1 MSRSVGI
8 ILGDIQDEVNE
19 HGNEMYASIIR
30 RAIARA
36 YRAVHGEHI
45 WRMTRKLFEP
55 ADALT
60 SSSAQP
66 ILLPADFKRPIS
78 VRDDNYTY
86 YQDNTRGKFPKHP
99 YNWYYGEATT
109 SVLQSGLRCSVGKDS
124 ASVEFDFDGDLAGL
138 TALDADVAGEW
149 IQIGSN
155 EDLYLISTRDSDT
168 TLTLSQSFRSVDDA
182 AGVPFTIRPTG
193 MDRIYLVDSARTAA
207 SPSSLVIEYQAKP
220 LSIVADTDI
229 LQLPDEACQ
238 AVFWKALQFTKRRK
252 GWSRQA
258 QNDESDYRHALAL
271 AKREDPVRKDDR
283 LMPKQMF
290 MRPRNQS
297 ILRSITDAGS

>member
-8 ILGDIQDEVNE
+8 ILMDIQDEVNE
-19 HGNEMYASIIR
+19 HGNEKYEAIIR

-36 YRAVHGEHI
+36 YRAVHGEHL
-45 WRMTRKLFEP
+45 WRATIRLFEP

-60 SSSAQP
+60 ASSAHP
-66 ILLPADFKRPIS
+66 LLLPADLKRIKS

-86 YQDNTRGKFPKHP
+86 YQDDTRGKFPKHP
-99 YNWYYGEATT
+99 YNWYYDEVTT
-109 SVLQSGLRCSVGKDS
+109 SVLQSGLRCSASKDS
-124 ASVEFDFDGDLAGL
+124 TSVSFDFAGDLAGL
-138 TALDADVAGEW
+138 TALDAAVAGEW
-149 IQIGSN
+149 IQIGSS

-168 TLTLSQSFRSVDDA
+168 TLTLSQPFRAVSDVSD
-182 AGVPFTIRPTG
+182 VPFSIRPTDIDQMHFVNSG
-193 MDRIYLVDSARTAA
+193 CTAV
-207 SPSSLVIEYQAKP
+207 SPSSLVVEYQAKP

-238 AVFWKALQFTKRRK
+238 AVFWKALQFTKRRR

-258 QNDESDYRHALAL
+258 QNDEPEYRHALAL
-271 AKREDPVRKDDR
+271 AKREEPTRKDDK
-283 LMPKQMF
+283 LMPRQMF
-290 MRPRNQS
+290 MRPRSQT